1 MKKLIVVVCLLCLP
15 LAASGGVWDKIKSG
29 ASNASDAVSGAV
41 SSGAE
46 AVTDVA
52 KPDRSR
58 QEIDDMAAGALRQ
71 LFAANPDA
79 KRLYEKSHG
88 YAVFDSRKLSFM
100 ITTAFGA
107 GVAVENKSGK
117 RTYMK
122 MGSGGVNV
130 GMGAQWYQ
138 VIFLFESESKF
149 RSFVDEGWDGGSGA
163 SAAVWDQGASKGAT
177 FVNGLAVY
185 QLTDKGLML
194 AADLTG
200 TKYWK
205 DDELNA
211 M

>member
-1 MKKLIVVVCLLCLP
+1 M
-15 LAASGGVWDKIKSG
+15 WDAVKEG
-29 ASNASDAVSGAV
+29 ASNASEAVGGAV

-46 AVTDVA
+46 AVTNVA

-58 QEIDDMAAGALRQ
+58 QEIDDMAAGALRE

-79 KRLYEKSHG
+79 KKLHDRSHG

-100 ITTAFGA
+100 ITTAFGS
-107 GVAVENKSGK
+107 GVAVDNSTGK

-122 MGSGGVNV
+122 MGSGGVNI
-130 GMGAQWYQ
+130 GAGAQWYQ
-138 VIFLFESESKF
+138 AIFLFESESKF
-149 RSFVDEGWDGGSGA
+149 RGFVDEGWDAGSGA
-163 SAAVWDQGASKGAT
+163 SAAVWDQGAGKGAT

-211 M
+211 E